1 MAITDSHNDPNHIVR
16 SFVSLN
22 APTTEGMSY
31 QTADGRVW
39 RETWNTNCGTVQTL
53 GRVRDNRVE
62 PLR

>member
-1 MAITDSHNDPNHIVR
+1 MAITDPHNDPNHIVR
-16 SFVSLN
+16 SFVIPN
-22 APTTEGMSY
+22 ASTTEGMSY

-39 RETWNTNCGTVQTL
+39 RETWNTNCGTAQTL